1 MAARSPGAAAAKP
14 GGYAQRML
22 ACRVMGHRWRFS
34 SRGSRDALG
43 LRARLRRGRDKRYGT
58 AEEAARYARAFDRE
72 DTQDLGKRP
81 TLSTLPLWLARR
93 AARKR

>member
-1 MAARSPGAAAAKP
+1 
-14 GGYAQRML
+14 ML
-22 ACRVMGHRWRFS
+22 ACRVLGHRYRFRS
-34 SRGSRDALG
+34 DGATMRWACERGCGAG
-43 LRARLRRGRDKRYGT
+43 GEKRYPD
-58 AEEAARYARAFDRE
+58 AAAAARYARAFDRE

>member
-1 MAARSPGAAAAKP
+1 
-14 GGYAQRML
+14 ML

-34 SRGSRDALG
+34 SAGTEMRWACGRGCGAGGS
-43 LRARLRRGRDKRYGT
+43 KRYGT
-58 AEEAARYARAFDRE
+58 AEEASRYARAFDRE

-81 TLSTLPLWLARR
+81 TLSMLPLWLARR